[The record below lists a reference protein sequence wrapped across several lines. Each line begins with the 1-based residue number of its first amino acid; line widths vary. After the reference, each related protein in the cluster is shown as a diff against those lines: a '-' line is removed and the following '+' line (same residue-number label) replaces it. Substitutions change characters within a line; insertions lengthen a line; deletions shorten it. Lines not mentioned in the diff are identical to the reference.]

1 MFHEKVS
8 LFDEIGQVCLSRLPQ
23 KYGSGFCD
31 TIFVPDSDKFFMKKL
46 LFLLFFA
53 PQILASQGGM
63 WIPSLLEKQ
72 NEKEMKSLGL
82 KLDADDIYSPVNPSL
97 KDAICWFHGG
107 CTGEI
112 ISPEG
117 LILTNHHC
125 GLGEVQKH
133 STTENNYVRD
143 GFWAKNKAAELP
155 CPGVWVM
162 FVSRMEDVTALA
174 LMSVTENMSEG
185 VRQAQIDKN
194 LAQIKVNTKK
204 EKQEE
209 IQFKAF
215 YNGNQYF
222 MFVTAT
228 YTDIR
233 LVGAPP
239 ESIGKFGA
247 DTDNWSWPRHTGD
260 FSLFRVYADTA
271 NRPAG
276 YSLSNVPYRPKKFLA
291 ISLDGAEED
300 DFTMVYGFPG
310 ATNEYLTEA
319 AVRQVADVLN
329 PARVAVRDRALKI
342 MDGFMRKDPD
352 VKIAYIAR
360 QSSISNSWKKWLGEM
375 QGLKKYGA
383 LEKKRGYE
391 AEFTRRVE
399 QKADWKYRY
408 GNLLPRLRQLYQDI
422 EPYALARDYYLETCV
437 RNNQILGLAA
447 SLHSWIESYDK
458 NGESFFANKQKEATA
473 DLEGF
478 YKDYRPE
485 VDEAVFAGVMEIF
498 GQNVRDDWGA
508 GFVKM
513 AADKSGG
520 YAGLASNM
528 FKNSVLPSKEKMN
541 ALLAEKPAKIAETFK
556 NDPAYVFWK
565 TLQDNYAANVQPKI
579 QELQP
584 QINTLQRQYMAAQ
597 LEVFKEKR
605 FFPDANS
612 TLRLTYGKVDEY
624 SPRDAVEYE
633 ERTYLEGIMEKYVP
647 GDYEFDVPKKLIEL
661 WKSKDYGQY
670 ADAEGR
676 MPVAFIATNHTTG
689 GNSGSPALDANGN
702 LVGLNFDRVWEG
714 TMSDLNYDP
723 AICRNIMVDTRY
735 ILFVI
740 DKFGGAGHLV
750 QEMKLVKGAKK
761 RKKK

>member
-1 MFHEKVS
+1 
-8 LFDEIGQVCLSRLPQ
+8 
-23 KYGSGFCD
+23 
-31 TIFVPDSDKFFMKKL
+31 MKKL
-46 LFLLFFA
+46 FLLLLLL
-53 PQILASQGGM
+53 PSLLLAQGGM

-82 KLDADDIYSPVNPSL
+82 KLDADDIYHSANPSL
-97 KDAICWFHGG
+97 KDAICWFQGG

-117 LILTNHHC
+117 LLLTNHHC
-125 GLGEVQKH
+125 GLGAIQSH
-133 STTENNYVRD
+133 SSSEENYVRD
-143 GFWAKNKAAELP
+143 GFWAKNRSEEIP
-155 CPGVWVM
+155 CAGMWVM
-162 FVSRMEDVTALA
+162 FVNRIEDVTALA
-174 LMSVTENMSEG
+174 MMGVAESMAENT
-185 VRQAQIDKN
+185 RQSQIDKN

-204 EKQEE
+204 EKWED

-222 MFVTAT
+222 MFVTTT
-228 YTDIR
+228 YTDVR
-233 LVGAPP
+233 FVGAPP

-247 DTDNWSWPRHTGD
+247 DTDNWVWPRHTGD
-260 FSLFRVYADTA
+260 FALFRVYADKD
-271 NRPAG
+271 NRPAA
-276 YSLSNVPYRPKKFLA
+276 YSPDNVPYRPRQFLA
-291 ISLDGAEED
+291 ISLDGADED

-310 ATNEYLTEA
+310 RTDEYLTEA
-319 AVRQVADVLN
+319 ALRQTAEVIN
-329 PARVAVRDRALKI
+329 PARVAVRDRALKV
-342 MDGFMRKDPD
+342 MDGFMRNDPE
-352 VKIAYIAR
+352 VKRAYIAR
-360 QSSISNSWKKWLGEM
+360 QSSIANAWKKWLGEM

-383 LEKKRGYE
+383 MEKKREYE
-391 AEFTRRVE
+391 AEFTRRIE
-399 QKADWKYRY
+399 EKADWKYKY
-408 GNLLPRLRQLYQDI
+408 GNLLPRLRLLHKDI
-422 EPYALARDYYLETCV
+422 EPYALARDYYLEACV
-437 RNNQILGLAA
+437 RNNQILGLA
-447 SLHSWIESYDK
+447 SRLNSWIESYDK
-458 NGESFFANKQKEATA
+458 NGETFFANKQKEETA
-473 DLEGF
+473 DLQDF
-478 YKDYRPE
+478 YKDYHPA
-485 VDEAVFAGVMEIF
+485 VDEAVFAGVIEIF
-498 GQNVRDDWGA
+498 AQNVRDEWGA

-513 AADKSGG
+513 AADKSGS
-520 YAGLASNM
+520 YAGLAANM
-528 FKNSVLPSKEKMN
+528 FKNSVLASKEKMN
-541 ALLAEKPAKIAETFK
+541 ALLAEKPAAIAETLR
-556 NDPAYVFWK
+556 NDPAYTFWK

-633 ERTYLEGIMEKYVP
+633 EHTYLEGVMEKYVP
-647 GDYEFDVPKKLIEL
+647 GDYEFDVPQKLIEL

-670 ADAEGR
+670 ADADGR

-723 AICRNIMVDTRY
+723 AICRNIMVDARY

-750 QEMKLVKGAKK
+750 QEMKLVKGKKK